1 MVIQQKKLGKTL
13 ENIYKYMETH
23 GGITQAEAFLELG
36 VGRLGAR
43 IYDMRERGIPIKVQM
58 VQVKKKDGSEAFVAR
73 YSIERE
79 AANG

>member
-43 IYDMRERGIPIKVQM
+43 IFDMRERGIPIKAQM
-58 VQVKKKDGSEAFVAR
+58 VQVRKKDGTEAFVAR
-73 YSIERE
+73 YSIEKE
-79 AANG
+79 ADV